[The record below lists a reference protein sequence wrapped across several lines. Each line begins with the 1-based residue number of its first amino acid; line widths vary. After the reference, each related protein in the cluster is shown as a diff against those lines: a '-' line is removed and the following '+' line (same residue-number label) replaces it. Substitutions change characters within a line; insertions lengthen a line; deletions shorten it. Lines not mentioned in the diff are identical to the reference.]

1 MKYTF
6 PPLSWLADGV
16 RRLVRWEFSGLFKAE
31 GIAFKISFLLA
42 FGYTLKHGALFYG
55 QKVFGRFEL

>member
-1 MKYTF
+1 
-6 PPLSWLADGV
+6 V